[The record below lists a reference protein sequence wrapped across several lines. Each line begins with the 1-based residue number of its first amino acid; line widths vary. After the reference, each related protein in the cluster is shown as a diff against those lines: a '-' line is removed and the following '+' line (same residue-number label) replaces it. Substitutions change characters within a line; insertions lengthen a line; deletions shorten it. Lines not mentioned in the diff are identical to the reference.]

1 SRPPR
6 GGAAKGG
13 CMAGQPT
20 AYRNHPSRFRR
31 TAGATAAAAAV
42 VVAALTTAPAH
53 AVTAT
58 AFVRVNQ
65 IGYSATS
72 QAKRAY
78 LMASGVETGATFD
91 VRNSSNT
98 TVFS

>member
-1 SRPPR
+1 
-6 GGAAKGG
+6 
-13 CMAGQPT
+13 
-20 AYRNHPSRFRR
+20 
-31 TAGATAAAAAV
+31 AGALAPAAAT
-42 VVAALTTAPAH
+42 VAAALPTAPAR

-98 TVFS
+98 TVFSGPIGTNLGSWSTAYPDVYALHFKAMTPPHT